1 MVEPNLILRAK
12 GQGNEMN
19 GRSIAKMMIIGLA
32 LTAGGAEAGVLKGG
46 AWEPTGCGTEPTPP
60 KINGSSAGAY
70 QSSIKEANAYQTA
83 AKAYDDCYFK
93 EANTDNQAISTAT
106 QDHQAQLKAAF
117 DKLQADA
124 KAAADRLNKKQ

>member
-1 MVEPNLILRAK
+1 MS
-12 GQGNEMN
+12 
-19 GRSIAKMMIIGLA
+19 GRSIATMMIMGLA
-32 LTAGGAEAGVLKGG
+32 LVAGSAEAGVLKAG

-70 QSSIKEANAYQTA
+70 QLSIKEANAYQTA

-93 EANTDNQAISTAT
+93 EANADNQAIASAT
-106 QDHQAQLKAAF
+106 QDHQSQLKASF